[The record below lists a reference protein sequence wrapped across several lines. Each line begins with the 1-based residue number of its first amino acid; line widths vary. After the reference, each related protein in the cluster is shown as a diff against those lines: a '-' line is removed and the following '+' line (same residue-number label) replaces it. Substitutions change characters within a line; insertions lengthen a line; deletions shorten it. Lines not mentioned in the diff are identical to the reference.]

1 MDDLRLRKLRTTQF
15 ILINSFILVA
25 LTTFTLFTTIFIS
38 NYSLAIFQRISGV
51 VILVTAIMNMISKS
65 LNFNLLGLFPSM
77 RELMK
82 YEKEKLG
89 KEFFKIRWTQF
100 SVQLFV
106 ALMLLFQSFF
116 QHTPQNVT
124 FSVQEYMLF
133 IIPFLLILMIGI
145 NIGLVYHVKKIDKGT
160 VETLKGYNKRSILI
174 GLAIGI
180 PMSIL
185 IIFVLILI
193 IILTEP

>member
-25 LTTFTLFTTIFIS
+25 INTFTLFTTIFIS
-38 NYSLAIFQRISGV
+38 NYSLAIFQRIIGV
-51 VILVTAIMNMISKS
+51 VILVTAIMMLISKS

-100 SVQLFV
+100 FSQLFI
-106 ALMLLFQSFF
+106 ALMMLFQSYF

-124 FSVQEYMLF
+124 FSVQENMLF

-145 NIGLVYHVKKIDKGT
+145 NIGLVI
-160 VETLKGYNKRSILI
+160 
-174 GLAIGI
+174 
-180 PMSIL
+180 M
-185 IIFVLILI
+185 
-193 IILTEP
+193 

>member
-15 ILINSFILVA
+15 ILINSFILVVV
-25 LTTFTLFTTIFIS
+25 TTFTLFTTIFIS
-38 NYSLAIFQRISGV
+38 NYSLAIFQRIIGV

-65 LNFNLLGLFPSM
+65 LNFNLLGLFPTM

-100 SVQLFV
+100 SAQLFV

-124 FSVQEYMLF
+124 FSVQEYML
-133 IIPFLLILMIGI
+133 
-145 NIGLVYHVKKIDKGT
+145 
-160 VETLKGYNKRSILI
+160 
-174 GLAIGI
+174 
-180 PMSIL
+180 
-185 IIFVLILI
+185 
-193 IILTEP
+193 

>member
-15 ILINSFILVA
+15 ILSNLFILVA
-25 LTTFTLFTTIFIS
+25 AIPILLFIS
-38 NYSLAIFQRISGV
+38 TYSLAIFQRIIGV

-65 LNFNLLGLFPSM
+65 LNFNLFGLFPSM

-89 KEFFKIRWTQF
+89 KEYRKIRWTQF
-100 SVQLFV
+100 SAQLFV

-116 QHTPQNVT
+116 QHTPDIT
-124 FSVQEYMLF
+124 FSVQETMLF
-133 IIPFLLILMIGI
+133 TIPVLIITVIGI
-145 NIGLVYHVKKIDKGT
+145 NIGLVYHVKKIDNGT
-160 VETLKGYNKRSILI
+160 EETLKGYNKSSILI
-174 GLAIGI
+174 GMAIGI

-193 IILTEP
+193 IILKLV